1 MDLRCVGMA
10 NCGYLFPKQIMMF
23 LKRTLCFSSKCVCL
37 LCIGLLPVEEIT
49 LHTENLQLKNIITI
63 NKYYINPNS

>member
-1 MDLRCVGMA
+1 MDLRCVGMV

-23 LKRTLCFSSKCVCL
+23 LKRTLRFFSKCVCF

-49 LHTENLQLKNIITI
+49 LHTENLQLKNIFT
-63 NKYYINPNS
+63 NKNNTLILTV